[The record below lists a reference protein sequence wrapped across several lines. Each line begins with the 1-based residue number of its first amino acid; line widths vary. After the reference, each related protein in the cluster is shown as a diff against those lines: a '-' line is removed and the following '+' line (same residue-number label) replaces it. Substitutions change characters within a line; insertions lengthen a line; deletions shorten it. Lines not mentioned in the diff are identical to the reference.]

1 LSTYTF
7 TEGAFV
13 LCKDRSTD
21 RIEGKYAK
29 RAKAQKPA
37 DARAKHLEGRCEKK
51 CFRTADQVKL
61 AVSRAEFARKRAEE
75 EGRSTRRREVRWFEC
90 FNHSVRMFHLTSVDE
105 ADYNARFEASKRGE
119 FAHVA

>member
-1 LSTYTF
+1 MDNDDKAAFAVCIGAMMETF
-7 TEGAFV
+7 GVEAT
-13 LCKDRSTD
+13 
-21 RIEGKYAK
+21 
-29 RAKAQKPA
+29 KPIL
-37 DARAKHLEGRCEKK
+37 HGYWLGLEDL
-51 CFRTADQVKL
+51 TLDQVKL